1 MSAERLSALKAV
13 YSGRIFIDDAD
24 KAPFLTDWRG
34 LWTGNAIAVVQP
46 ESTEEV
52 AAIMRWARDMGSTVT
67 PQGGNTGLS
76 GGSVP
81 EPGADGILLSLTRLN
96 RIRSIDPANN
106 SMTVE
111 AGCLLSQVQ
120 AAAEQ
125 ADRLFPLSLAAEGSC
140 TIGGNLA
147 SNAGGTGVLRYGNAR
162 ELCLGLEVV
171 TADGEIWNGLRGL
184 RKDNSGYSLRDLFVG
199 SEGTLGIITAAVVK
213 LFPRPA
219 ARVAAFA
226 AVDTPTAAVD
236 LLALLQ
242 SAAGDGLTAFEL
254 VSDLCVQLVLG
265 HTPGTRLPLE
275 ERARWY
281 VLIEVSDALSEER
294 AAETLQNTLMAAFD
308 RDIVLDVAIATSMRQ
323 SQDFW
328 ALRENVS
335 EAQGAF
341 GKTIKHDVSLP
352 ISDIPAFIG
361 EAITALFSSYPDIQP
376 VVFGH
381 LGDGNL
387 HFNVSPAN
395 GSTGDALL
403 ERQER
408 INRTIHDLVVAHG
421 GSISAEHGLGVLRRD
436 EAAQYKQPVEL
447 ALMRAVKTALDPHGL
462 LNPNKLLRAGNR
474 HAPL

>member
-46 ESTEEV
+46 ASTEEV
-52 AAIMRWARDMGSTVT
+52 AAIMRWARDTGSTVT

-81 EPGADGILLSLTRLN
+81 EAGADGILLSLTRLN

-106 SMTVE
+106 SMVVE

-171 TADGEIWNGLRGL
+171 TA
-184 RKDNSGYSLRDLFVG
+184 V
-199 SEGTLGIITAAVVK
+199 
-213 LFPRPA
+213 
-219 ARVAAFA
+219 A

-254 VSDLCVQLVLG
+254 VSDLCVQLVLD

-335 EAQGAF
+335 EAQSVF

-361 EAITALFSSYPDIQP
+361 EAITALSSSYPDVQP

-395 GSTGDALL
+395 GSAGYSLL

-436 EAAQYKQPVEL
+436 EAAQYKQPVEI

-462 LNPNKLLRAGNR
+462 LNPNKLLRASNH

>member
-1 MSAERLSALKAV
+1 VKADRLSALKAV
-13 YSGRIFIDDAD
+13 YSGRIFVDAAD

-34 LWTGNAIAVVQP
+34 LWTGGALAVLQP
-46 ESTEEV
+46 ETTEEV
-52 AAIMRWARDMGSTVT
+52 AAIMRWARATWTTVT

-81 EPGADGILLSLTRLN
+81 EPESDGIVLSLTRLN
-96 RIRSIDPANN
+96 RIRDVDPANN

-120 AAAEQ
+120 AAAEE

-171 TADGEIWNGLRGL
+171 TADGQIWNGLRGL

-226 AVDTPTAAVD
+226 AVDTPMAAVE

-254 VSDLCVQLVLG
+254 VSDLCVQMVLD
-265 HTPGTRLPLE
+265 HLPGTRLPLE

-281 VLIEVSDALSEER
+281 VLIEVSDAISEER
-294 AAETLQNTLMAAFD
+294 AAETLQNTLMAGFE
-308 RDIVLDVAIATSMRQ
+308 RDVVLDVAIATSMRQ

-352 ISDIPAFIG
+352 ISNIPTFIG
-361 EAITALFSSYPDIQP
+361 EAITALSSSDPDVQP
-376 VVFGH
+376 VIFGH

-387 HFNVSPAN
+387 HFNVSPASSSGGN
-395 GSTGDALL
+395 DLL
-403 ERQER
+403 KRQER
-408 INRTIHDLVVAHG
+408 INRTIHDLVVAHS

-436 EAAQYKQPVEL
+436 EAAQYKSLVEIE
-447 ALMRAVKTALDPHGL
+447 LMRAIKTALDPHGL
-462 LNPNKLLRAGNR
+462 LNPNKLLPAGDQRASR
-474 HAPL
+474 